1 MSAKMVLGF
10 TFADNSDIILFR
22 GGLMMKMGEK
32 IKNLRKQKN
41 ISLRELAQITGL
53 SKTTLSDLE
62 KDAKNPSLETL
73 EKIAVAFEMTPAELL
88 KETDSTEELM
98 ESAKNSSSEILAG
111 LSKSGELLKVLY
123 RAKDAPKETMDQ
135 MAVFLDTLL
144 TTQGYKGP
152 DDK

>member
-1 MSAKMVLGF
+1 
-10 TFADNSDIILFR
+10 
-22 GGLMMKMGEK
+22 MKVGEK

-41 ISLRELAQITGL
+41 MSLRELAQITGL
-53 SKTTLSDLE
+53 SKTTLGDLE
-62 KDAKNPSLETL
+62 KDVKNPSLDTL
-73 EKIAVAFEMTPAELL
+73 EKIAVAFDMSPAELL

-111 LSKSGELLKVLY
+111 LSKSGDLLKVLY

-144 TTQGYKGP
+144 TTQGYKK
-152 DDK
+152 DEDE